1 MHPFWL
7 ADQHAQEIKFLGG
20 EVDRFVTSAH
30 LITGNVKTEISNFQD
45 LGLSWRRQGPTKPS
59 PDSSEQFLKRERF
72 GEVVIR
78 PGIESFHPL
87 LDIIMGGE
95 HQHRRGVQ
103 GLTQTAA
110 EFHPAEIGQAPVQQD
125 QVERL
130 GAEVRQGLRNTGSLL
145 TGVALDH
152 QLLHQ
157 KVPQIGIVI
166 HHKKTTACAVA
177 RHGGQDLALA
187 GGPRL
192 HYTNSFT
199 EPGAAAKPVGTTRR
213 DGAPLRG
220 ANGRSALAGQHWC
233 AEASDP
239 VFSALSLRRATTLSG
254 RMARWGLLIVAAYG
268 LVALLTPLLIH
279 AGLLPDANAG
289 LENPIYAPPSW
300 GHWCGTDRLGRD
312 VCVRTLAGSG
322 VALQVVLIALIA
334 ALAVGV
340 PLGMVSGYLG
350 GWLDRT
356 LVLLMD
362 TLYTLPV
369 LLLSVVLAFLLGKG
383 LPNAAA
389 ALCVVYVPQY
399 FRVVRNQTAQVKAE
413 LFVEAARS
421 LGAGPLWV
429 LRRYLLRN
437 VITSVP
443 VLLTLNAADAVL
455 VLGGLGFL
463 GLGLPET
470 VPEWGSDLQQA
481 LTAVPTG
488 IWWTALFPGV
498 AMFVLV
504 LGLSFLGEGLES
516 WLSGSG
522 TVGRAQ
528 N

>member
-1 MHPFWL
+1 MF
-7 ADQHAQEIKFLGG
+7 AGF
-20 EVDRFVTSAH
+20 
-30 LITGNVKTEISNFQD
+30 
-45 LGLSWRRQGPTKPS
+45 
-59 PDSSEQFLKRERF
+59 
-72 GEVVIR
+72 
-78 PGIESFHPL
+78 
-87 LDIIMGGE
+87 
-95 HQHRRGVQ
+95 
-103 GLTQTAA
+103 
-110 EFHPAEIGQAPVQQD
+110 
-125 QVERL
+125 
-130 GAEVRQGLRNTGSLL
+130 
-145 TGVALDH
+145 AL
-152 QLLHQ
+152 
-157 KVPQIGIVI
+157 
-166 HHKKTTACAVA
+166 
-177 RHGGQDLALA
+177 
-187 GGPRL
+187 
-192 HYTNSFT
+192 
-199 EPGAAAKPVGTTRR
+199 
-213 DGAPLRG
+213 
-220 ANGRSALAGQHWC
+220 W
-233 AEASDP
+233 
-239 VFSALSLRRATTLSG
+239 RATTLSG
-254 RMARWGLLIVAAYG
+254 RMARWGLLIVVSYG

-279 AGLLPDANAG
+279 TGLLPDANAG
-289 LENPIYAPPSW
+289 LENPIYAAPSW

-322 VALQVVLIALIA
+322 VALQVVLIALVA
-334 ALAVGV
+334 ALVVGV
-340 PLGMVSGYLG
+340 PLGMVSGYTG

-389 ALCVVYVPQY
+389 ALCVVYIPQY

-470 VPEWGSDLQQA
+470 IPEWGSDLQQA

-522 TVGRAQ
+522 TVGRSQ
-528 N
+528 S